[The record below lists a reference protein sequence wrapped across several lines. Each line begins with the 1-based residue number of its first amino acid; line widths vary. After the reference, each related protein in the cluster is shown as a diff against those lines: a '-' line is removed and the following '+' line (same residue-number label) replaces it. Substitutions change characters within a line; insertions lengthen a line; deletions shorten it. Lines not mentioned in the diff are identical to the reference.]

1 MKNLRMPEHVK
12 ISSFEGKAIL
22 LDSRNN
28 MYYCLNESA
37 LEFLDIFSNVQ
48 SFEQAV
54 EDFVKKYEGVSIEQI
69 KQDMRDLFT
78 ELINAGLLE
87 HF

>member
-1 MKNLRMPEHVK
+1 MKNLRMPDHVK
-12 ISSFEGKAIL
+12 ISSFEGTAIL

-28 MYYCLNESA
+28 MYYGLNESA

-54 EDFVKKYEGVSIEQI
+54 EDFAKKYEGASIEQI
-69 KQDMRDLFT
+69 KQNMRDLLT
-78 ELINAGLLE
+78 ELIDAGLLE